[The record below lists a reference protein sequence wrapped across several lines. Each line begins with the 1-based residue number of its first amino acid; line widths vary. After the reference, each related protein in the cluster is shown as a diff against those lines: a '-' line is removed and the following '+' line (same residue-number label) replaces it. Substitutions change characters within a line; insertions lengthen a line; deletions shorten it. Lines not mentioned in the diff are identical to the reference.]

1 MKDVSVMKYVLEQVK
16 KKENR
21 QMLSVIRMEIDYEL
35 VTLHDAMKANDT
47 TEINKA
53 KKNLN
58 QLVKKLKDLTEKTN

>member
-1 MKDVSVMKYVLEQVK
+1 MKDVSVMKFVLEQVK

-53 KKNLN
+53 KKKLN